1 MVTIRLIVDY
11 LDETMEFYLGP
22 AKPSLSITMV
32 FRAGGMH
39 YSATRPIIREET
51 HIARERTRDNNVSE
65 GATQEKKSKQT
76 KGTKTTRS
84 QIGSTKAQRRASA
97 RWKRKSMQ
105 SQKDKG
111 VVATPSQR
119 STLAPQ

>member
-22 AKPSLSITMV
+22 AKPSLSITMA

-65 GATQEKKSKQT
+65 GATQEKNLNKP
-76 KGTKTTRS
+76 KG
-84 QIGSTKAQRRASA
+84 QRQHEA
-97 RWKRKSMQ
+97 K
-105 SQKDKG
+105 
-111 VVATPSQR
+111 
-119 STLAPQ
+119 